1 MQLKVI
7 AKKHSMYQILI
18 WIMGICSDTT
28 KKQKDRSK
36 RESVCGLLA
45 VLPKYKLQLIF
56 NLVFG
61 TEIF

>member
-1 MQLKVI
+1 MQVKGI
-7 AKKHSMYQILI
+7 PENHSMSQILI

-28 KKQKDRSK
+28 KKQKDR

-56 NLVFG
+56 NLIFG

>member
-1 MQLKVI
+1 MQLKGI
-7 AKKHSMYQILI
+7 PKNHSMYQILI

-36 RESVCGLLA
+36 RKSGHGLLA
-45 VLPKYKLQLIF
+45 ALPKYKLQLIF
-56 NLVFG
+56 NLIFG